1 MNKTII
7 SIGLLSGL
15 MFFSSCKKDD
25 DNNQPN
31 NLSTSESKTTLEQT
45 ANSLKVDLTSM
56 VENESMD
63 AFDSFSDIMGNLD
76 GNETSTA
83 RTGKKSYKQYVQSL
97 KDALKNASNASNAR
111 MAADVDFETTKGIYE
126 WSESLDDFKK
136 TGTSDKLI
144 IKFPSQ
150 ENDTINN
157 ATLTFNSYSEDANEN
172 PTKIDMNLVENSTTI
187 LSIDFTATY
196 DAENEPTTFDGV
208 VKMSPYTFSADL
220 KKTGT
225 AVSFN
230 TKIESST
237 ITIPIA
243 STSFNGTFTDVSYE
257 DPIKINGSAQL
268 YEITIVGDI
277 NAQEIEKAD
286 DNDNDA
292 EESEKIINENA
303 NVYFTKTSTNQKIGD
318 VSVDL
323 IEAGNDTEDGQTK
336 LYVTYTDG
344 SKADLE
350 VVFESVID
358 EIEKAVDELDDED

>member
-7 SIGLLSGL
+7 SVGLLSL
-15 MFFSSCKKDD
+15 SMFFSSCKKDD
-25 DNNQPN
+25 DNNDSQPSE
-31 NLSTSESKTTLEQT
+31 LSASESKTTLDQT
-45 ANSLKVDLTSM
+45 ANSLKSDLTTM

-63 AFDSFSDIMGNLD
+63 AVDNFGNVIKNLD
-76 GNETSTA
+76 SKSSNA
-83 RTGKKSYKQYVQSL
+83 RLGKKSYKQYVQIL
-97 KDALKNASNASNAR
+97 KDALNNTSNASNAR
-111 MAADVDFETTKGIYE
+111 MAADDFDFETTKGIYE

-144 IKFPSQ
+144 LKFPSQ

-187 LSIDFTATY
+187 LSIDYTAAY
-196 DAENEPTTFDGV
+196 DAEDEPTMFDGE
-208 VKMSPYTFSADL
+208 VKMPPYTFSADL

-230 TKIESST
+230 TKIASST

-243 STSFNGTFTDVSYE
+243 STSFNGTFSDVSYE
-257 DPIKINGSAQL
+257 DPIKIDGSAQL
-268 YEITIVGDI
+268 YEITIVGSI
-277 NAQEIEKAD
+277 NAQEIQKAD
-286 DNDNDA
+286 DNDDEA
-292 EESEKIINENA
+292 EKIINENA
-303 NVYFTKTSTNQKIGD
+303 DVYFKKTSTNQKIGD

-323 IEAGNDTEDGQTK
+323 IDVANDEDEDVK

-358 EIEKAVDELDDED
+358 EIEKAVDELDDEN

>member
-31 NLSTSESKTTLEQT
+31 NLSAAESKTTLDQT

-126 WSESLDDFKK
+126 WSENLDDFKK

-144 IKFPSQ
+144 LKFPSQ

-196 DAENEPTTFDGV
+196 DAESEPTTFDGV

-277 NAQEIEKAD
+277 NAQEIKKA
-286 DNDNDA
+286 NDA
-292 EESEKIINENA
+292 DGTEEVEKIINENA
-303 NVYFTKTSTNQKIGD
+303 DVYFKKTSTNQKIGD

-323 IEAGNDTEDGQTK
+323 IDVANDEDEDVK

-358 EIEKAVDELDDED
+358 EIEKAVDEVDDEN